1 MYLQRNKIRH
11 RCRMQENV
19 QYKPR
24 DGKYNVETRNAI
36 VIRTRANPEGMQR
49 EGERERKREN
59 GKEDGRKQ
67 RGRHVRERKGRD
79 NTRKTALPRCYY
91 EKINFLP
98 ERLSFCIPKISRCL
112 SFSVALRQITFYLRN
127 RWTFLP
133 PRLLYVYFMTHRI
146 IKYNDI
152 LTKISRLKSYKEVT
166 KSSILSQILISHLTI
181 KQLTSI

>member
-1 MYLQRNKIRH
+1 
-11 RCRMQENV
+11 MQENV

-49 EGERERKREN
+49 EREN

-133 PRLLYVYFMTHRI
+133 PRLLYVYFMTRRI

-152 LTKISRLKSYKEVT
+152 LTKISRLKRLRNRLYHYEFWSY
-166 KSSILSQILISHLTI
+166 IWQPNG
-181 KQLTSI
+181 